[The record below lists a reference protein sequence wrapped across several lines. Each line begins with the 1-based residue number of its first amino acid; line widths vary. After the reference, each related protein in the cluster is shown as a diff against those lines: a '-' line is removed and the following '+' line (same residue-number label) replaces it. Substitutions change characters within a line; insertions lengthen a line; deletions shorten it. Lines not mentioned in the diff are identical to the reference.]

1 MAVRQ
6 RMAVGS
12 LQEPSGS
19 KLHMTGGLSVLC
31 NFVGVGENYPQM
43 EMADC
48 STFPDYMHIAGR
60 LQSPFH
66 NTVVLV

>member
-19 KLHMTGGLSVLC
+19 KLHTTGGLSVLC
-31 NFVGVGENYPQM
+31 SFVGVG
-43 EMADC
+43 
-48 STFPDYMHIAGR
+48 
-60 LQSPFH
+60 
-66 NTVVLV
+66 

>member
-19 KLHMTGGLSVLC
+19 KLRMTGGLSVLC
-31 NFVGVGENYPQM
+31 RSVRVGENYPQ
-43 EMADC
+43 MADC
-48 STFPDYMHIAGR
+48 STFPDYMYTAGC
-60 LQSPFH
+60 LQSLFY